1 MIFALRSF
9 LSVCVLKRHVTL
21 SLGRGG
27 VGWGGAGTE
36 AGAIGPWATTPR
48 ALTFD
53 SGQWLP
59 LQRGPWP
66 FALQLLLADQDFL
79 LLLLVSMGQ

>member
-1 MIFALRSF
+1 MHLDHSSQSVS
-9 LSVCVLKRHVTL
+9 LSGMSPCLWA
-21 SLGRGG
+21 G

-36 AGAIGPWATTPR
+36 AGAIAPWARTPR

-79 LLLLVSMGQ
+79 LLLLIGMGQ